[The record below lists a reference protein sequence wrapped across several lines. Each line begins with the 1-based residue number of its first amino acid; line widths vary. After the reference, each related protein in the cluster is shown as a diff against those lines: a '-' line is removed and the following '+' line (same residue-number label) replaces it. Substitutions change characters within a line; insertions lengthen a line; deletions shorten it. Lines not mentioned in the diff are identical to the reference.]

1 MLCPM
6 RSLVPTA
13 VVFTSNKSTSPLTSA
28 LTVVPHNCSPCLHC
42 GSSHLDV
49 QMPKG
54 TSQRNGTE
62 FGMHLE
68 LVETGYENK
77 KVKVKTKQ
85 SNPAKQVQH
94 HSAD

>member
-6 RSLVPTA
+6 RSLIPTT

-28 LTVVPHNCSPCLHC
+28 LTMVPDNCSPH
-42 GSSHLDV
+42 SDV

-68 LVETGYENK
+68 LVETGYEDK